1 MQKDIVPVLLGADIN
16 VVGMS
21 RAFYDEYGVKS
32 IAIGKYNSGPCK
44 DSKIIDYRVQPNI
57 EDETVYLMIIR
68 MRSYLCSVA
77 ETIILSL

>member
-32 IAIGKYNSGPCK
+32 
-44 DSKIIDYRVQPNI
+44 
-57 EDETVYLMIIR
+57 
-68 MRSYLCSVA
+68 
-77 ETIILSL
+77 